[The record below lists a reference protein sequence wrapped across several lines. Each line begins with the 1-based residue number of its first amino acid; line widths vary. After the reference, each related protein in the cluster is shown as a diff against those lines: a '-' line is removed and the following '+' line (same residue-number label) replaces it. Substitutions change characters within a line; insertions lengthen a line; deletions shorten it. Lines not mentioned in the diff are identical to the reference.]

1 MVDLA
6 RLSDATDP
14 ARYGSKSSR
23 LAALLR
29 AGFLVPDG
37 LCLSAD
43 GCRRLIDGDAG
54 LEARLLDSA
63 AGLPGP
69 FAVRSSGLNEDSS
82 AASFAGQFETELNV
96 PASGLAGAVRRCA
109 QSGLAARATAYAA
122 SRGIQAGLAAVLVQ
136 QMVSPEWAGV
146 LFTANPVTQN
156 PFEMV
161 INAAEGTGDAVAA
174 GTVTPRSV
182 RLDRDGRALG
192 DDLAPA
198 LLDAL
203 ARAGRE
209 IARLLGEP
217 ADIEW
222 AWRRGELH
230 ILQARPIT
238 TIVRYPPRPRDYSNV
253 YVWTHVN
260 FAETMP
266 KPASPLG
273 WSLMEY
279 AAERAFANGLRVRSD
294 TGHKLFE
301 TLFGRIYWNVTVFFG
316 SPLLRRLLSDSLER
330 LSPPARREFDRLVR
344 EGRIHPRPIYTTAQK
359 LVLLVQ
365 CALLVPLTLA
375 RVAWALMT
383 RHSMAGLEDRIRRRD
398 GAGATTT
405 RDLARAIDAILR
417 DAGDDMRRDYLPS
430 FLLSVLFFGLHLLV
444 SEKLLGLGAAEA
456 LDLVAGEPDLT
467 TQANLS
473 LWELAAIRRK
483 SPDRFEEAFARHLDR
498 FGHRGPNEQDI
509 LHPRL
514 ADAPALARELIEN
527 CARSAAP
534 PYERRRADRD
544 RRVSER
550 MASLSW
556 ARRAVM
562 APLRSLAARW
572 LPHRENGKHYLMLAF
587 HRIRRFALKLGAQL
601 ASEGRLRDG
610 SDIFFITV
618 TEIAALGRGRP
629 LPPAEQIE
637 LRKADF
643 HRYATVRAPL
653 IVTSDGWVM
662 SDAPPAPGGNVL
674 KGDGASAGVATG
686 RVRVIRD
693 LHSGARLDP
702 GEILVAP
709 HTDPGWTPL
718 FLTAAAVITEVGG
731 VISHGAVVARELGLP
746 AVVNVAGATTLLK
759 DGEIVTVDGTNG
771 IVSKKS

>member
-238 TIVRYPPRPRDYSNV
+238 TIVRYPPRPRDLHDDEDV
-253 YVWTHVN
+253 
-260 FAETMP
+260 AD
-266 KPASPLG
+266 
-273 WSLMEY
+273 
-279 AAERAFANGLRVRSD
+279 RV
-294 TGHKLFE
+294 H
-301 TLFGRIYWNVTVFFG
+301 
-316 SPLLRRLLSDSLER
+316 
-330 LSPPARREFDRLVR
+330 
-344 EGRIHPRPIYTTAQK
+344 
-359 LVLLVQ
+359 
-365 CALLVPLTLA
+365 
-375 RVAWALMT
+375 
-383 RHSMAGLEDRIRRRD
+383 
-398 GAGATTT
+398 
-405 RDLARAIDAILR
+405 
-417 DAGDDMRRDYLPS
+417 
-430 FLLSVLFFGLHLLV
+430 
-444 SEKLLGLGAAEA
+444 GAAEY
-456 LDLVAGEPDLT
+456 
-467 TQANLS
+467 LS
-473 LWELAAIRRK
+473 
-483 SPDRFEEAFARHLDR
+483 
-498 FGHRGPNEQDI
+498 N
-509 LHPRL
+509 
-514 ADAPALARELIEN
+514 
-527 CARSAAP
+527 
-534 PYERRRADRD
+534 
-544 RRVSER
+544 
-550 MASLSW
+550 
-556 ARRAVM
+556 
-562 APLRSLAARW
+562 ARW
-572 LPHRENGKHYLMLAF
+572 TM
-587 HRIRRFALKLGAQL
+587 
-601 ASEGRLRDG
+601 GR
-610 SDIFFITV
+610 
-618 TEIAALGRGRP
+618 
-629 LPPAEQIE
+629 
-637 LRKADF
+637 
-643 HRYATVRAPL
+643 H
-653 IVTSDGWVM
+653 
-662 SDAPPAPGGNVL
+662 
-674 KGDGASAGVATG
+674 
-686 RVRVIRD
+686 
-693 LHSGARLDP
+693 
-702 GEILVAP
+702 
-709 HTDPGWTPL
+709 
-718 FLTAAAVITEVGG
+718 VGIG
-731 VISHGAVVARELGLP
+731 P
-746 AVVNVAGATTLLK
+746 
-759 DGEIVTVDGTNG
+759 VD
-771 IVSKKS
+771 V